1 MPATTQVSRAA
12 THLVLLSVFTG
23 VCIWTVPTAA
33 QLPQE
38 RISEARVTP
47 TVKAIRRASPAV
59 VNIHGQKTVRDT
71 AAGMAGH
78 PPTAATE
85 PGMPLT
91 ADPLATGWL
100 GCPPAMGRA
109 APAYTPDGILPDGSP
124 TPHATQHGAAEHRRP
139 SRTPTPAPTTT
150 PAGICFATDSRGD
163 APSATTAL
171 PRGLPY
177 YTDGPAHTLRVAMV
191 PRCPAAAGGG

>member
-71 AAGMAGH
+71 AAGMAGAKG
-78 PPTAATE
+78 PE
-85 PGMPLT
+85 SFRQVNGMG
-91 ADPLATGWL
+91 TGVVI
-100 GCPPAMGRA
+100 
-109 APAYTPDGILPDGSP
+109 D
-124 TPHATQHGAAEHRRP
+124 
-139 SRTPTPAPTTT
+139 
-150 PAGICFATDSRGD
+150 
-163 APSATTAL
+163 
-171 PRGLPY
+171 PRGLR
-177 YTDGPAHTLRVAMV
+177 GHQLSCGR
-191 PRCPAAAGGG
+191 RCR